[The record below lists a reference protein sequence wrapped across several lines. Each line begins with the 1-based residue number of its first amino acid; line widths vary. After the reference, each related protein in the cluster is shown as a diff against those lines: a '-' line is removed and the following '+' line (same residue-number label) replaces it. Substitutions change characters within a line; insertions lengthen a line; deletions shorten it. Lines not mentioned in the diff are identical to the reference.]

1 MNFGTY
7 SKSNMYNSVV
17 VFIFSPLDGKSLLWA
32 NLVEKIKVVSLSRN
46 LVPRLIRTCTIQWQ
60 CSLFLFQT
68 GTTLFGQIGPK
79 TQNCQLKLRF
89 GTYTSSNMQ
98 NAMVV
103 FIFFLFFCFIFLFF
117 LCFFFC
123 FTNLVQ
129 KIRIARLS

>member
-17 VFIFSPLDGKSLLWA
+17 VFIFSALDGKPLLWA

-68 GTTLFGQIGPK
+68 GTILFGQIGPK

-89 GTYTSSNMQ
+89 GTYTNSNMQ

-103 FIFFLFFCFIFLFF
+103 FIFVLFLFLFLFFFCFL
-117 LCFFFC
+117 FC

-129 KIRIARLS
+129 KIRIACLS

>member
-17 VFIFSPLDGKSLLWA
+17 VFIFSALDGKPLLWA

-46 LVPRLIRTCTIQWQ
+46 LVPRLIPASTIQWQ

-89 GTYTSSNMQ
+89 GTYTNSNMQ

-103 FIFFLFFCFIFLFF
+103 FIFVLFLFLFLFFF
-117 LCFFFC
+117 CFFFC